1 MQGAGRKLIVPSK
14 WVMEEC
20 VKKGVLISP
29 GRLRGGQPGVTPQS
43 GWAHVGGRGRA
54 RSWNW
59 QGSGRRGCLIGNEA
73 QPAPDLAEREPGEQI
88 PPLTPASPK
97 SHCRWGGHCPLA
109 KPTWKPEGKFGAG
122 QRRRGGSP
130 ERSAESTLTSRHLA
144 WGLDAWMC
152 PLEIWITEGG
162 GGFQEDE

>member
-59 QGSGRRGCLIGNEA
+59 QGKVLE
-73 QPAPDLAEREPGEQI
+73 L
-88 PPLTPASPK
+88 
-97 SHCRWGGHCPLA
+97 
-109 KPTWKPEGKFGAG
+109 AG
-122 QRRRGGSP
+122 QRQ
-130 ERSAESTLTSRHLA
+130 ERVPDRK
-144 WGLDAWMC
+144 
-152 PLEIWITEGG
+152 
-162 GGFQEDE
+162 